1 MSPNKYTTATVKFAI
16 LIITY
21 TSAQQTKRLIQ
32 SLNNGK
38 FDFYIHLDK
47 KIDIETHRDM
57 FDMPNVYFV
66 QNRIDIKWAGY
77 TTVEAA
83 LSGIR
88 QIAASGIKYDF
99 VNLITGQDYPIK
111 SATYIA
117 DFLEKNK
124 GKEFILFKDFETDWQ
139 EAKARV
145 DRYHFTD
152 MSFKGRHRLEK
163 IVNFFTFK
171 RKFPVDMKLY
181 GKETFW
187 TLSLEC
193 AVYVVNFI
201 DSNPKLSN
209 FLRLT
214 WGSDEFI
221 FQSIIMD
228 SPFKDNVI
236 NKNYR
241 YIDWP
246 EGGARPR
253 VLGTEDFEKLIAS
266 DSIFARKLDINTDEN
281 IFDLLDKANN
291 VTP

>member
-1 MSPNKYTTATVKFAI
+1 
-16 LIITY
+16 
-21 TSAQQTKRLIQ
+21 
-32 SLNNGK
+32 
-38 FDFYIHLDK
+38 
-47 KIDIETHRDM
+47 
-57 FDMPNVYFV
+57 
-66 QNRIDIKWAGY
+66 
-77 TTVEAA
+77 
-83 LSGIR
+83 
-88 QIAASGIKYDF
+88 
-99 VNLITGQDYPIK
+99 
-111 SATYIA
+111 
-117 DFLEKNK
+117 
-124 GKEFILFKDFETDWQ
+124 
-139 EAKARV
+139 
-145 DRYHFTD
+145 
-152 MSFKGRHRLEK
+152 
-163 IVNFFTFK
+163 
-171 RKFPVDMKLY
+171 MKLY